1 VPSLDLHYPGQVN
14 STLLSVG
21 LVFAFILI
29 GGLFA
34 AAEMALVSIRES
46 QVSALSGT
54 GRRGAAVA
62 RLAGQPNRFLSAVQ
76 VGVTL
81 AGFMSAAF
89 GGATLADDLAPW
101 LVRTPMS
108 RPVADVVALVLITI
122 VISYFSIVLSE
133 LVAKR
138 LALQRTV
145 GIALA
150 VAPTIDRVARI
161 SKPVIWLL
169 SVSTDFVVRLLGGDP
184 HAAREEMT
192 EEELRILVASQDTLS
207 AEERQIVDDVFDA
220 GDRLLREVMLPRTEV
235 DFLEADMPVYQAVK
249 HALERP
255 HSRYPII
262 GESSD
267 DVIGFVHVRD
277 LLAPSMQDS
286 SVRVKDLARE
296 VIMLPSTRGV
306 LSALTDMRREE
317 VHLAIVMDEYG
328 GTDGIVTMED
338 LVEELIGDIRDEYDT
353 DEPDKARS
361 AIGSIE
367 VDGLLNLDAFED
379 ETAVTLPDGQY
390 ETVAGFMAAVLRRLP
405 ELGDTVQHDGFVI
418 TATELDGRR
427 VARVRVEP
435 LPPPAPVPAA
445 TPERTR

>member
-1 VPSLDLHYPGQVN
+1 
-14 STLLSVG
+14 
-21 LVFAFILI
+21 
-29 GGLFA
+29 
-34 AAEMALVSIRES
+34 
-46 QVSALSGT
+46 
-54 GRRGAAVA
+54 
-62 RLAGQPNRFLSAVQ
+62 
-76 VGVTL
+76 
-81 AGFMSAAF
+81 
-89 GGATLADDLAPW
+89 
-101 LVRTPMS
+101 MS

-235 DFLEADMPVYQAVK
+235 DFLEADVPVYQAVK

-277 LLAPSMQDS
+277 LLAPSMQGR

-435 LPPPAPVPAA
+435 LPPPAPVPPPPPNGRAE
-445 TPERTR
+445 TYGHRFTRRRVGPKV